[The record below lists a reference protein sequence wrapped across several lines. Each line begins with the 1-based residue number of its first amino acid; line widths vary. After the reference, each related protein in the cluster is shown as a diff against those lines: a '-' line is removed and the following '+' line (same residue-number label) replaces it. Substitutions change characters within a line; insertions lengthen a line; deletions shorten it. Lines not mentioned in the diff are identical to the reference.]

1 MRVRY
6 TCMQT
11 QAPAAGLL
19 ALQSVLTLGPTLAYC
34 SCLTSSNPR
43 LLSLY
48 ACHARSKSL
57 AQILPD
63 VPKQLDWLVAKG
75 LAGPKACSTAAMD
88 QLRKQAVA
96 GQVRSGRGQLGGINP
111 KP

>member
-1 MRVRY
+1 
-6 TCMQT
+6 MQT
-11 QAPAAGLL
+11 QA
-19 ALQSVLTLGPTLAYC
+19 LQRDCRPSSQNFDVGTNVGVLQ
-34 SCLTSSNPR
+34 LTSSNPL

-63 VPKQLDWLVAKG
+63 VPKHLDWLVAKG
-75 LAGPKACSTAAMD
+75 LAGPKACSTAAME